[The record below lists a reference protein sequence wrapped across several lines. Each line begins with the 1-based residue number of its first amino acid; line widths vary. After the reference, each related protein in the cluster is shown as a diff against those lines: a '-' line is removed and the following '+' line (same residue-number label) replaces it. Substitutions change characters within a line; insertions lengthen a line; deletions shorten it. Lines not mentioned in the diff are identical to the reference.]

1 VIFFYLI
8 LNQICASVVIDKFY
22 GDFADNGWCVRNA
35 CVLIV
40 SLNSWVI
47 VILKKKKTLFAMIA
61 IFHGKV
67 RQSCLIGK

>member
-1 VIFFYLI
+1 MFFFNLI

-40 SLNSWVI
+40 SF
-47 VILKKKKTLFAMIA
+47 K
-61 IFHGKV
+61 
-67 RQSCLIGK
+67 

>member
-1 VIFFYLI
+1 MSDFFFYLI

-47 VILKKKKTLFAMIA
+47 FILKENPVCYDCYISWKGASIMLDW
-61 IFHGKV
+61 
-67 RQSCLIGK
+67 